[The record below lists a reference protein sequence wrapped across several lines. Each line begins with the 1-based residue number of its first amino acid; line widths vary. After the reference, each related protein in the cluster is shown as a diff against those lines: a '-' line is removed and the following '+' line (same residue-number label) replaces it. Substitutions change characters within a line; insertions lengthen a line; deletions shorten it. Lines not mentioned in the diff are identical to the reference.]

1 MDNIFDMIIRQT
13 VMPGKF
19 RIQNEFIILFYFEQS
34 KLTFVNIFD
43 MIIFDKPCVWK
54 MTSAE

>member
-13 VMPGKF
+13 VMPGKCH
-19 RIQNEFIILFYFEQS
+19 IQNEFIILFYFEQS